1 MAHDGGRGANAGGG
15 FVPPTHYRLPMR
27 YVDGKITAEMF
38 SFPADMQRVEV
49 EPNHLNTQALVRY
62 FDEDWH
68 RVIR

>member
-1 MAHDGGRGANAGGG
+1 
-15 FVPPTHYRLPMR
+15 MR
-27 YVDGKITAEMF
+27 YIDGAVTAEMF
-38 SFPADMQRVEV
+38 AFPADMQRLDV